1 MISFLVSRFANIL
14 CMLKTRYKFVKRL
27 YRDYIIIFKQKKYNY
42 IYNYEFLSLFKDKI
56 SIINKLN
63 KYHINYL
70 IVDNMKIVDII
81 TFKDNKYNSY
91 KKKYLIYKIIMED

>member
-1 MISFLVSRFANIL
+1 
-14 CMLKTRYKFVKRL
+14 MLKTRYKFIKRL
-27 YRDYIIIFKQKKYNY
+27 YSDYIIIFKQNCYNY
-42 IYNYEFLSLFKDKI
+42 IYNYEFLSFFKDKI

-81 TFKDNKYNSY
+81 MFKDNKYNSY
-91 KKKYLIYKIIMED
+91 KNRFIIYKVLEDK